1 MKVFLTVTY
10 LALFTGVVSS
20 RESFAGNDLAVAGAA
35 AFLLVGG
42 LVLWVWAVHRRPGPQ
57 DEA

>member
-1 MKVFLTVTY
+1 MFLTVTY

>member
-1 MKVFLTVTY
+1 MFLTVTY
-10 LALFTGVVSS
+10 LMLFAGVVSS
-20 RESFAGNDLAVAGAA
+20 RESFADNDLAVAGAA